1 MQISQPSHS
10 RRPSWPRSLAA
21 LAAALLC
28 TGALAQAAADESDE
42 PDERGTAP
50 ALPLWEVGGFAIGGQ
65 QLAYPGS
72 RQRVGVGLAL
82 PFAIYRGRVLRAD
95 EGTVG
100 LRAFKT
106 ARSEVDV
113 GFAGAFGSSAGE
125 TSARRGMPDIGTLVE
140 FGPRLKLRLGAGFRA
155 ALPLRGVFDLSD
167 GFNHRGMAFE
177 PEISWSTRA
186 AGWRLGSS
194 LSWVVGDERLAR
206 SFYGV
211 APEFVIPGR
220 PSYEARAGLIS
231 TRLSFNAS
239 RRLGQDWRV
248 FGFARM
254 DSVAGAANRS
264 SPLVESRSGTSFG
277 LGLSWTWLRSDT
289 LATR

>member
-1 MQISQPSHS
+1 M
-10 RRPSWPRSLAA
+10 
-21 LAAALLC
+21 
-28 TGALAQAAADESDE
+28 
-42 PDERGTAP
+42 
-50 ALPLWEVGGFAIGGQ
+50 
-65 QLAYPGS
+65 
-72 RQRVGVGLAL
+72 
-82 PFAIYRGRVLRAD
+82 
-95 EGTVG
+95 
-100 LRAFKT
+100 
-106 ARSEVDV
+106 
-113 GFAGAFGSSAGE
+113 
-125 TSARRGMPDIGTLVE
+125 
-140 FGPRLKLRLGAGFRA
+140 
-155 ALPLRGVFDLSD
+155 
-167 GFNHRGMAFE
+167 
-177 PEISWSTRA
+177 
-186 AGWRLGSS
+186 
-194 LSWVVGDERLAR
+194 
-206 SFYGV
+206 